1 MSDIITDS
9 EYVKEQE
16 EKLLT
21 IRSEVLKEM
30 EERDCTT
37 HQLAKGTGLAYH
49 TVHDFLTAR
58 RVPKLDT
65 IMRIARYLSIMINL

>member
-9 EYVKEQE
+9 EYVKQQE
-16 EKLLT
+16 EKLLI

-30 EERDCTT
+30 KERDCTT

-49 TVHDFLTAR
+49 TVHDFLSER
-58 RVPKLDT
+58 RVPKFDT
-65 IMRIARYLSIMINL
+65 LMRIIRYLSLMINL

>member
-1 MSDIITDS
+1 MSDIITDR
-9 EYVKEQE
+9 EYVKQQE

-30 EERDCTT
+30 KERDCTK

-49 TVHDFLTAR
+49 TVHDFLSER
-58 RVPKLDT
+58 RVPKFDT
-65 IMRIARYLSIMINL
+65 LMRIIRYLSLMVNL

>member
-9 EYVKEQE
+9 EYVKQQE

-30 EERDCTT
+30 KERDCSK

-49 TVHDFLTAR
+49 TVHDFLAKR
-58 RVPKLDT
+58 RVPKFDT
-65 IMRIARYLSIMINL
+65 LMRIIRYLSIMVNL

>member
-1 MSDIITDS
+1 MGIITEK

-16 EKLLT
+16 EKLQA
-21 IRSEVLKEM
+21 IRSEILEKMDEQ
-30 EERDCTT
+30 DCTK
-37 HQLAKGTGLAYH
+37 HKLAKGTGLSYH
-49 TVHDFLTAR
+49 TVHDFLSQR

>member
-1 MSDIITDS
+1 MSKIITDS
-9 EYVKEQE
+9 EYVKQQE
-16 EKLLT
+16 EKLLI

-30 EERDCTT
+30 KERDCTT

-49 TVHDFLTAR
+49 TVHDFLSER

>member
-1 MSDIITDS
+1 MSKIITDS
-9 EYVKEQE
+9 EYVKQQE

-30 EERDCTT
+30 KERDCSK

-49 TVHDFLTAR
+49 TVQDFLSGR
-58 RVPKLDT
+58 RVPKFDT
-65 IMRIARYLSIMINL
+65 LMRIIRYLSIMINL

>member
-1 MSDIITDS
+1 MSKIITDS

-30 EERDCTT
+30 KERDCTKL
-37 HQLAKGTGLAYH
+37 QLAKGTGLAYH
-49 TVHDFLTAR
+49 TVHDFLAER
-58 RVPKLDT
+58 RIPKLDT
-65 IMRIARYLSIMINL
+65 IMRIAKYLSVMINL

>member
-1 MSDIITDS
+1 MSKIITDS

-16 EKLLT
+16 EKLLI

-30 EERDCTT
+30 KERDCTK
-37 HQLAKGTGLAYH
+37 HQLAKGTGLSYH
-49 TVHDFLTAR
+49 TVHDFISER

-65 IMRIARYLSIMINL
+65 IMRIARYLSITINL

>member
-9 EYVKEQE
+9 EYVKQQE

-30 EERDCTT
+30 KERDCSK
-37 HQLAKGTGLAYH
+37 HQLAKGTGLTYH
-49 TVHDFLTAR
+49 TVHDFLSER
-58 RVPKLDT
+58 RVPKFDT
-65 IMRIARYLSIMINL
+65 LMRIIRYLSIMVNL

>member
-9 EYVKEQE
+9 EYVKQQE

-30 EERDCTT
+30 KERDCSK
-37 HQLAKGTGLAYH
+37 HQLVKGTGLAYH
-49 TVHDFLTAR
+49 TVHDFLSGR
-58 RVPKLDT
+58 RVPKFDT
-65 IMRIARYLSIMINL
+65 LMRIIRYLSLMVNL

>member
-1 MSDIITDS
+1 MSKIITDS

-30 EERDCTT
+30 KERDCTK
-37 HQLAKGTGLAYH
+37 HQLAKGTGLSYH
-49 TVHDFLTAR
+49 TVHDFLSQR
-58 RVPKLDT
+58 RVPRLDT
-65 IMRIARYLSIMINL
+65 IIRIARYLSIMINL

>member
-1 MSDIITDS
+1 MSKIITDS

-30 EERDCTT
+30 KERDCTK
-37 HQLAKGTGLAYH
+37 HKLAKGTGLSYH
-49 TVHDFLTAR
+49 TVHDFLSQR

-65 IMRIARYLSIMINL
+65 IIRIARYLSIMINL

>member
-9 EYVKEQE
+9 EYVKQQE
-16 EKLLT
+16 EKLLA

-30 EERDCTT
+30 KERDCTK

-49 TVHDFLTAR
+49 TVHDFLSER
-58 RVPKLDT
+58 RVPKFDT
-65 IMRIARYLSIMINL
+65 LMRIIRYLSLMVNL

>member
-9 EYVKEQE
+9 EYVKQQE
-16 EKLLT
+16 EKLLA

-30 EERDCTT
+30 KERDCSK

-49 TVHDFLTAR
+49 TVHDFLSER
-58 RVPKLDT
+58 RVPKFDT
-65 IMRIARYLSIMINL
+65 LMRIIRYLSIMVNL

>member
-1 MSDIITDS
+1 MSKIITDS

-16 EKLLT
+16 EKLLI

-30 EERDCTT
+30 KERDCSIY
-37 HQLAKGTGLAYH
+37 QLAKGTGLARH
-49 TVHDFLTAR
+49 TVHDFLSER

-65 IMRIARYLSIMINL
+65 IMRIARYLSIMVNL

>member
-9 EYVKEQE
+9 EYVKQQE

-21 IRSEVLKEM
+21 IRSKVLKEM
-30 EERDCTT
+30 KERDCSK

-49 TVHDFLTAR
+49 TVHDFLSER
-58 RVPKLDT
+58 RVPKFDT
-65 IMRIARYLSIMINL
+65 LMRIIRYLSLMVNL

>member
-1 MSDIITDS
+1 MSKIITDS

-30 EERDCTT
+30 KERDCTT

-49 TVHDFLTAR
+49 TVHDFLSQR

>member
-1 MSDIITDS
+1 MSKIITDS

-30 EERDCTT
+30 KERDCTT

-49 TVHDFLTAR
+49 TVHDFLSQR

-65 IMRIARYLSIMINL
+65 IIRIARYLSIMINL

>member
-1 MSDIITDS
+1 MSKIITDS

-30 EERDCTT
+30 KERDCTT

-49 TVHDFLTAR
+49 TVHDFLTER
-58 RVPKLDT
+58 RVPKFDT
-65 IMRIARYLSIMINL
+65 LMRIIRYLSLMINL

>member
-1 MSDIITDS
+1 MSKIITDS
-9 EYVKEQE
+9 EYVKQQE

-30 EERDCTT
+30 KERDCST

-49 TVHDFLTAR
+49 TVHDFLSER
-58 RVPKLDT
+58 RVPKFDT
-65 IMRIARYLSIMINL
+65 LMRIIRYLSLMVNL

>member
-1 MSDIITDS
+1 MSKIITDS

-30 EERDCTT
+30 KERDCSIY
-37 HQLAKGTGLAYH
+37 QLAKGTGLARH
-49 TVHDFLTAR
+49 TVHDFLSER
-58 RVPKLDT
+58 RVPKFDT
-65 IMRIARYLSIMINL
+65 LMRIIRYLSIMVNL

>member
-1 MSDIITDS
+1 MCSIITDS

-30 EERDCTT
+30 KERDCTK
-37 HQLAKGTGLAYH
+37 HKLAKGTGLSYH
-49 TVHDFLTAR
+49 TVHDFLSQR

-65 IMRIARYLSIMINL
+65 IIRIARYLSITVNL